1 MARSPDYQITKSSSL
16 PLLKRIATAVVLI
29 PIVLA
34 LILRAPVW
42 ALAIVAALVA
52 LLTIREFLQL
62 TESYG
67 VEPMPLPTYLFTA
80 LFFLTLGIGA
90 SGETPLVSTGNFLI
104 GMGFFAALA
113 PLIFLTRAMR
123 GRDRQSRDAQNPNT
137 QINPLRGG
145 YPAAS
150 ASAFAFA
157 YIALPLGM
165 LVQLRLMWAGAFYLL
180 YLLLVV
186 WAGDIFAYF
195 VGKSIGRHWMAPR
208 ISPKKTWEGAIA
220 SLVAS
225 VAVGWLLFH
234 YSLAVSSAL
243 LRWGL
248 IERRDGLF
256 GLEQPAMAPVILVTI
271 ALNVAAQLG
280 DLIESLIKRGA
291 GVKDSGA
298 ILPGHGGMLDRI
310 DALLF
315 AAPVLWFYAAWR
327 VMQ

>member
-1 MARSPDYQITKSSSL
+1 VILCGYNCVSFTQL

-34 LILRAPVW
+34 LILRAPVPV
-42 ALAIVAALVA
+42 LAAVAAIVA

-62 TESYG
+62 TKSYG
-67 VEPMPLPTYLFTA
+67 VQPLRWPTYIFAAIFFAFLGLNLGGQKPLPATA
-80 LFFLTLGIGA
+80 IFIYCLA
-90 SGETPLVSTGNFLI
+90 
-104 GMGFFAALA
+104 FAAA
-113 PLIFLTRAMR
+113 IVPFVALTVAMR
-123 GRDRQSRDAQNPNT
+123 RVE
-137 QINPLRGG
+137 LRGG
-145 YPAAS
+145 YPAAA
-150 ASAFAFA
+150 ASVFAFT

-165 LVQLRLMWAGAFYLL
+165 LVQLRQQWAGAFYLL

-195 VGKSIGRHWMAPR
+195 VGKAIGRHRMAPR
-208 ISPKKTWEGAIA
+208 ISPKKTWEGAVA

-225 VAVGWLLFH
+225 VAVGWLLFQ
-234 YSLAVSSAL
+234 YSLQISTAL
-243 LRWGL
+243 LRAGL

-256 GLEQPAMAPVILVTI
+256 GLEQPAAGPVIALTI
-271 ALNVAAQLG
+271 GLNVAAQLG
-280 DLIESLIKRGA
+280 DLVESLIKRGA